1 MYDDDGYGDEN
12 PLKVV
17 LNKFAAKVQKKT
29 AKNSLDVF
37 TFKSH
42 YKNEKLDTFT
52 VLGMSRQ
59 NHNSLILC

>member
-1 MYDDDGYGDEN
+1 MYDDDEYGEEN

-42 YKNEKLDTFT
+42 YKNKNLDTFT
-52 VLGMSRQ
+52 VFSMSRQ
-59 NHNSLILC
+59 NHDSIVCC

>member
-1 MYDDDGYGDEN
+1 MYDDDEYGDEN

-37 TFKSH
+37 TFKSDRN
-42 YKNEKLDTFT
+42 KNLDTFT
-52 VLGMSRQ
+52 IFSMSRQ
-59 NHNSLILC
+59 NHDSLICC